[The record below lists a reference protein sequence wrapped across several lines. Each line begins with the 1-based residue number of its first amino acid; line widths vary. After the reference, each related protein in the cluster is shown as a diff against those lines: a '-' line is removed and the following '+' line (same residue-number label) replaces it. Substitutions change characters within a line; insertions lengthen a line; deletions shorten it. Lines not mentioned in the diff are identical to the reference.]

1 MLRPQLVRTTAD
13 GMLEYK
19 SWLDD
24 LAMEQRSQEVR
35 THVCQSVQQS
45 SSQGLS
51 VGQARKVPVTQSCT
65 DGPAITNPVH
75 ECNVLCTAG

>member
-1 MLRPQLVRTTAD
+1 MLRPQLVRSTAN

-35 THVCQSVQQS
+35 TRPLPSKHDAKQLTRSPAYRAKYGMKGEWMV
-45 SSQGLS
+45 LI
-51 VGQARKVPVTQSCT
+51 PV
-65 DGPAITNPVH
+65 
-75 ECNVLCTAG
+75 